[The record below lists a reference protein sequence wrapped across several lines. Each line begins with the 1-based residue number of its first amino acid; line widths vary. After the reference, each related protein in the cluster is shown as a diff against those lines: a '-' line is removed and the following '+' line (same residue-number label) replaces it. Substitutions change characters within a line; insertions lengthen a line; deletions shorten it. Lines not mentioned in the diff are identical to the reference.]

1 MGTVLF
7 IVLVVVLLLVLLGAG
22 SYSAR
27 RYWSPAGTEVIE
39 TEHRSGAGAG
49 IAAAL
54 LALLMLV
61 VLFLGFTQWN
71 WFGSTTRSSNSPGQ
85 TVASPAPTDATGGG
99 AAASPSAMPSASP

>member
-1 MGTVLF
+1 LGTVLF

-27 RYWSPAGTEVIE
+27 RYWSPAGTEVVE

-71 WFGSTTRSSNSPGQ
+71 WFGSTTRSSSPGQ